1 MRLCVAVLAIGA
13 GLAACSPSAYAVR
26 PIPAIAAGM
35 VGKPVQRLEEVFGA
49 PRKVDTTPTKL
60 VYVWFLEQ
68 VPPGA
73 PMGFHGCEME
83 VTVDIRSDH
92 VLGYALANVG
102 WGRCREIE
110 RRMRVADG

>member
-1 MRLCVAVLAIGA
+1 MK
-13 GLAACSPSAYAVR
+13 SPKEFKL
-26 PIPAIAAGM
+26 
-35 VGKPVQRLEEVFGA
+35 VGKPVQGLKDDFGP
-49 PRKVDTTPTKL
+49 PRKVETTPTKM

-73 PMGFHGCEME
+73 PMGFHGCELE

-110 RRMRVADG
+110 HRIRVAQR